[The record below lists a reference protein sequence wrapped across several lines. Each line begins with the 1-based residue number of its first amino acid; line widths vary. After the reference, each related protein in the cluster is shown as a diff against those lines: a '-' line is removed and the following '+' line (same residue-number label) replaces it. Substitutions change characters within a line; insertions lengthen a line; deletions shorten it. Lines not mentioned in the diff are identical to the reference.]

1 MAPRAPL
8 DRFEET
14 LRYVLVLAYLLKKF
28 YILCA
33 VLVITLA
40 VLVQSGRTL
49 FPLLAN
55 YDQQLAEYLSEQ
67 LNLSVSVQRLD
78 AEWQELKPSLTL
90 HSLDVSDREGRQ
102 LLMADQV
109 QLRLN
114 LISSALEGR
123 LAWDKVV
130 LRRPQLSLS
139 QGSDGYWGLPDFV
152 SGEDLYP
159 ADEPLAPDDLLTLFQ
174 LGTRVELLDASIDL
188 TFANEHQQRFEA
200 PYLLLEHE
208 DDFHRLSLQVDIG
221 GRDRAL
227 VAVLEGRGDP
237 RNPRDFRTEGYL
249 HLRDFPTLEPLTAI
263 GGILLGESEHRDW
276 YREGHMNAS
285 LWFSSQEDGG
295 GYDWVGNLGLDD
307 VALPL
312 EELTLDRVSA
322 TVGGE
327 WRRSGRWRVVL
338 QDLTAEWPDRALEP
352 LQVSV
357 SRTSAGAPIHWM
369 VNHIDLQYWSTL
381 ADQLGLLGE
390 GRLREVVQTLNP
402 AGDVR
407 NLQLTLPQGD
417 WRSWALMAELNQVAV
432 EPWQGVPG
440 LSGVSGF
447 VEADQSGRHIDL
459 DSRNGFEM
467 FFAKTYDAPMAYQSA
482 RGQVAWHLRPEEN
495 QIYVNSGPL
504 ALRGT
509 GESASGSMWLSLP
522 WERNT
527 GDIDLYLDIRGEN
540 LNANVYDKYL
550 PKVVPQPLTDW
561 LSRSLGED
569 NPGTASSAHFLFRG
583 TLNRPGQP
591 RVRSYQLALEMSGA
605 DLDYH
610 PDWPALSD
618 LSGRLTLDNN
628 RVDARIDRARLYNST
643 LNDARIQVDENEAGE
658 GLLLRIDGNLNAL
671 ASDGLQL
678 LREGYL
684 RRYVGD
690 NMDAWSAQGTI
701 DAELALAIPLEPGQ
715 PGATQ
720 QVAMDLTLPRL
731 TMNDLNLSLRE
742 LRGSLHYHSEQ
753 GLSSPELTGELF
765 GEPLTLTIA
774 SRQET
779 ERSVTAIDLQG
790 RASGALLAD
799 WAKRPALQ
807 FLDGSF
813 DFKGQLEL
821 SHHRNP
827 QPERDQRLAA
837 FTLSSDLRGVEL
849 NLPAPIGKTAEQARE
864 LNLSVILGR
873 QSAHT
878 ELYYNDHLQ
887 AQAQIDLE
895 GQQIQRASV
904 GLGVPAQLPEAPG
917 LHLSG
922 VMDTLDLEGWREVF
936 SRYQGLVADD
946 KPGEAEATVKG
957 LPVRANLELASHS
970 LGPLVLENLKLELA
984 STERG
989 WNLNFTNP
997 ELDGELDWVDGEPL
1011 ELHLARVDLP
1021 KAALKAAIDEP
1032 GEAENSPTFDPRDL
1046 PEANVTLDA
1055 LTLDGEDY
1063 GQWRFRLAPSEEGLI
1078 VDQLQG
1084 SLRGLTVTGQE
1095 EGAGASLLWSMAEDT
1110 PERTYLAASLRAG
1123 NLSELMQRWG
1133 QSDILESESA
1143 DYQLD
1148 LSWEGAPQD
1157 FGLNTLEGD
1166 VQFNVR
1172 SGRFKRNPAS
1182 GSDGI
1187 LRLFAVLNF
1196 DSLARRLRLDFSDL
1210 YQSGLAYDSI
1220 EGRMTFER
1228 GTLFFSEPMQ
1238 VRSPSSRLQLG
1249 GSANLMDETLN
1260 TRLVATLP
1268 VAGNLTFL
1276 TAVAAGLPA
1285 AAGVFLVSKLFE
1297 KQVDQATSISYTIRG
1312 DWDDPT
1318 IKFDRMF
1325 EGTAG
1330 QSTGR

>member
-1 MAPRAPL
+1 M
-8 DRFEET
+8 
-14 LRYVLVLAYLLKKF
+14 LAYLLKKF

-40 VLVQSGRTL
+40 VVVQSGRSL

-67 LNLSVSVQRLD
+67 LELSVSVGRLE
-78 AEWQELKPSLTL
+78 AEWEELKPSLTL
-90 HSLDVSDREGRQ
+90 HALEVRDLEGRR
-102 LLMADQV
+102 LLDADRV
-109 QLRLN
+109 LLRLN
-114 LISSALEGR
+114 LVSSALEGR

-152 SGEDLYP
+152 SGQEDP
-159 ADEPLAPDDLLTLFQ
+159 ADEPLAPDDLLTLFE
-174 LGTRVELLDASIDL
+174 LGTRVELLEASIDL
-188 TFANEHQQRFEA
+188 TFANDHQQRFAA
-200 PYLLLEHE
+200 PYLLLEH
-208 DDFHRLSLQVDIG
+208 DNDFHRLSLQVDLE

-237 RNPRDFRTEGYL
+237 RDPQSFRTEGYL

-276 YREGHMNAS
+276 YREGRMNAS

-295 GYDWVGNLGLDD
+295 GYDWVGTLGLDD

-327 WRRSGRWRVVL
+327 WRRSGRWRVAL
-338 QDLTAEWPDRALEP
+338 QDLSAEWRDRALEP

-357 SRTSAGAPIHWM
+357 STVKAGAPIHWM
-369 VNHIDLQYWSTL
+369 VDHIDLQYWSTL

-390 GRLREVVQTLNP
+390 DRLREVVRTLKP
-402 AGDVR
+402 SGDVR
-407 NLQLTLPQGD
+407 HLQLTLPQGD
-417 WRSWALMAELNQVAV
+417 WQDWELMAELNDVAV

-440 LSGVSGF
+440 LEGVTGF
-447 VEADQSGRHIDL
+447 VEANRQGGHVDL

-467 FFAKTYDAPMAYQSA
+467 FFPKIYDAPMAYQSA
-482 RGQVAWHLRPEEN
+482 SGQVAWHLRPDEN

-509 GESASGSMWLSLP
+509 GESATGSMWLSLP

-527 GDIDLYLDIRGEN
+527 GDVDLYLDIRAED
-540 LNANVYDKYL
+540 LNANLYDKYL
-550 PKVVPQPLTDW
+550 PKVVPEPLTDW
-561 LSRSLGED
+561 LSRSLGES
-569 NPGTASSAHFLFRG
+569 NPGTARSAHFLFRG

-591 RVRSYQLALEMSGA
+591 RVRSYQLALDMSGA

-610 PDWPALSD
+610 PDWPALSN
-618 LSGRLTLDNN
+618 LSGRLMLDDN
-628 RVDARIDRARLYNST
+628 RVDARVDSALLYNST
-643 LNDARIQVDENEAGE
+643 LNDARIQVGQNAAGE
-658 GLLLRIDGNLNAL
+658 GLLLNIDGTLNAL

-678 LREGYL
+678 LQEGYL

-690 NMDAWSAQGTI
+690 NMDSWSVQGTI
-701 DAELALAIPLEPGQ
+701 DAELALAIPLKPDQ

-720 QVAMDLTLPRL
+720 QVAMELTIPRL
-731 TMNDLNLSLRE
+731 TMNDLNLNLRE
-742 LRGSLHYHSEQ
+742 LSGELRYDNEQ
-753 GLSSPELTGELF
+753 GLSSEALKGELF
-765 GEPLTLTIA
+765 GEPLALTIA

-779 ERSVTAIDLQG
+779 DRLITAIDLQG
-790 RASGALLAD
+790 RTSGALLAD
-799 WAKRPALQ
+799 WAQRPALL
-807 FLDGSF
+807 FLDGTF
-813 DFKGQLEL
+813 DFDGQLEL
-821 SHHRNP
+821 SHYREP

-837 FTLSSDLRGVEL
+837 FSLKTDLSGVTLNV
-849 NLPAPIGKTAEQARE
+849 PAPIGKTAEQTRE
-864 LNLSVILGR
+864 LDISVILGR
-873 QSAHT
+873 QSAYA
-878 ELYYNDHLQ
+878 ELHYNDHLEAL
-887 AQAQIDLE
+887 AQVDLDR
-895 GQQIQRASV
+895 QKVQRASV
-904 GLGVPAQLPEAPG
+904 GLGVPAQLPDTPG
-917 LHLSG
+917 LHLKG
-922 VMDTLDLEGWREVF
+922 VMESLNLGDWREVF

-946 KPGEAEATVKG
+946 DRTEAEATVEG
-957 LPVRANLELASHS
+957 LPVRVNLELARYP
-970 LGPLVLENLKLELA
+970 LGPLTLENLNLEAA
-984 STERG
+984 STDRG
-989 WNLNFTNP
+989 WRLAFTNP
-997 ELDGELDWVDGEPL
+997 ELDGELDWVAGEPL
-1011 ELHLARVDLP
+1011 ALRLARVNLP
-1021 KAALKAAIDEP
+1021 KAALESTVDSTDKDE
-1032 GEAENSPTFDPRDL
+1032 GFDPRDL
-1046 PEANVTLDA
+1046 PEANVA
-1055 LTLDGEDY
+1055 IESLTLDGEDY
-1063 GQWRFRLAPSEEGLI
+1063 GQWQFRLAPGETGVI
-1078 VDQLQG
+1078 VDELQG

-1095 EGAGASLLWSMAEDT
+1095 EDTGARLLWSMADDA

-1123 NLSELMQRWG
+1123 NLSEVMQRWG

-1143 DYQLD
+1143 DYRLD
-1148 LSWEGAPQD
+1148 VSWDGAPQD
-1157 FGLNTLEGD
+1157 FDLNELEGD
-1166 VQFNVR
+1166 VQFSVL
-1172 SGRFKRNPAS
+1172 SGRFKRNPAT

-1228 GTLFFSEPMQ
+1228 GILVFSEPLL
-1238 VRSPSSRLQLG
+1238 VRSPSSRLQLA
-1249 GSANLMDETLN
+1249 GSADLINETLN

-1325 EGTAG
+1325 EGVAG
-1330 QSTGR
+1330 PTKEGEAANSQSSEER